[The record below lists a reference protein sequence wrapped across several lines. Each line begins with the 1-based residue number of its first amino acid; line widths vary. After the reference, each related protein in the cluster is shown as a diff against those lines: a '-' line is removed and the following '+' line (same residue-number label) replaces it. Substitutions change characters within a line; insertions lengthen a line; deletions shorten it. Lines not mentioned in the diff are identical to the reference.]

1 MNKFFAGLLIGYILA
16 TYEIKLVR
24 RNKNERI

>member
-1 MNKFFAGLLIGYILA
+1 MSKFFLGLAIGYILA

-24 RNKNERI
+24 RNKNERV